1 MASQSLW
8 YYTGLPNTII
18 DEMEKDL
25 DRNFSP
31 DLKPSVVGHSPDGTG
46 AKGKVNEL
54 NTSIRNAQNA
64 WIPTSHWIAGFCW
77 HYVMRANRE
86 NFLYD
91 LSHIDQESLQYT
103 VYDSG
108 EYYGWHS
115 DADLSTMHTPLSEWN
130 KAEKSVE
137 EVNIDK
143 IRTQN
148 EFCRKLSFSLL
159 IADPSDYRGGN
170 LEIYGFQDKKYI
182 VPKQRGTII
191 LFDSRAKHRVTKV
204 TEGVRK
210 SIVGWTVGPRWK

>member
-8 YYTGLPNTII
+8 YYTGLPNTVI
-18 DEMEKDL
+18 DAIEEDL

-31 DLKPSVVGHSPDGTG
+31 ELKPSVVGHSPDGTG
-46 AKGKVNEL
+46 AKTKVNEL

-64 WIPTSHWIAGFCW
+64 WIPSSHWIAGFCW

-103 VYDSG
+103 VYDPG

-130 KAEKSVE
+130 KGQKSVE
-137 EVNIDK
+137 EINIDK

>member
-8 YYTGLPNTII
+8 YYTGLPNTVI
-18 DEMEKDL
+18 DAIEKDL

-46 AKGKVNEL
+46 AKTPVNEL

-64 WIPTSHWIAGFCW
+64 WIPSSHWIAGFCW

-130 KAEKSVE
+130 KGQKSVE

-191 LFDSRAKHRVTKV
+191 LFDSRARHRVTKV

>member
-191 LFDSRAKHRVTKV
+191 LFDSRARHRVTKV

>member
-8 YYTGLPNTII
+8 YYTGLPNTVI
-18 DEMEKDL
+18 DAIEEDL

-46 AKGKVNEL
+46 AKTKVNEL

-64 WIPTSHWIAGFCW
+64 WIPSSHWIAGFCW

-91 LSHIDQESLQYT
+91 ISHIDQESLQYT

-130 KAEKSVE
+130 KAQKSIE
-137 EVNIDK
+137 EVQYDK

-148 EFCRKLSFSLL
+148 ECCRKLSFSFL

>member
-8 YYTGLPNTII
+8 YYTGLPNTVI
-18 DEMEKDL
+18 DAIEEDL

-46 AKGKVNEL
+46 AKTKVNEL

-64 WIPTSHWIAGFCW
+64 WIPSSHWIAGFCW

-91 LSHIDQESLQYT
+91 ISHIDQESLQYT

-130 KAEKSVE
+130 KAQKSVE

-191 LFDSRAKHRVTKV
+191 LFDSRARHRVTKV

>member
-8 YYTGLPNTII
+8 YYTGLPNTVI
-18 DEMEKDL
+18 DAIEEDL

-46 AKGKVNEL
+46 AKTKVNEL

-64 WIPTSHWIAGFCW
+64 WIPSSHWIAGFCW

-130 KAEKSVE
+130 KAQKSVE

>member
-8 YYTGLPNTII
+8 YYTGLPNTVI
-18 DEMEKDL
+18 DAIEEDL

-46 AKGKVNEL
+46 AKTKVNEL

-64 WIPTSHWIAGFCW
+64 WIPSSHWIAGFCW

-91 LSHIDQESLQYT
+91 ISHIDQESLQYT

-130 KAEKSVE
+130 KAQKSIE
-137 EVNIDK
+137 EVQYDK

-148 EFCRKLSFSLL
+148 ECCRKLSFSLL

-170 LEIYGFQDKKYI
+170 LEFYGFQDKKYI

>member
-46 AKGKVNEL
+46 AKTKVNEL

-77 HYVMRANRE
+77 HNVMRANRE

-191 LFDSRAKHRVTKV
+191 LFDSRARHRVTKV

>member
-1 MASQSLW
+1 MALQSVW
-8 YYTGLPNTII
+8 YYTDLPEDVVDII
-18 DEMEKDL
+18 EKDL
-25 DRNFSP
+25 SEKFDPLMADSKLHGDALNKEKRNS
-31 DLKPSVVGHSPDGTG
+31 
-46 AKGKVNEL
+46 
-54 NTSIRNAQNA
+54 QNA
-64 WIPTSHWIAGFCW
+64 WIPTNHWVGGFLW
-77 HYVMRANRE
+77 HYIQRANRE

-91 LSHIDQESLQYT
+91 ISHIDQESLQYT

-130 KAEKSVE
+130 KAQKSVE

>member
-8 YYTGLPNTII
+8 YYTGLPNTVI
-18 DEMEKDL
+18 DAIEEDL

-46 AKGKVNEL
+46 AKTKVNEL

-130 KAEKSVE
+130 KAQKSVE

-182 VPKQRGTII
+182 VLKQRGTII
-191 LFDSRAKHRVTKV
+191 LFDSRARHRVTKV

>member
-8 YYTGLPNTII
+8 YYTGLPNTVI
-18 DEMEKDL
+18 DAIEEDL

-46 AKGKVNEL
+46 AKTKVNEL

-91 LSHIDQESLQYT
+91 ISHIDQESLQYT

-130 KAEKSVE
+130 KAQKSVE

-191 LFDSRAKHRVTKV
+191 LFDSRARHRVTKV

>member
-8 YYTGLPNTII
+8 YYTGLPNTVI
-18 DEMEKDL
+18 DAIEEDL

-46 AKGKVNEL
+46 AKTKVNEL

-64 WIPTSHWIAGFCW
+64 WIPSSHWIAGFCW

-91 LSHIDQESLQYT
+91 ISHIDQESLQYT

-130 KAEKSVE
+130 KAQKSVE

>member
-46 AKGKVNEL
+46 AKTKVNEL

-191 LFDSRAKHRVTKV
+191 LFDSRARHRVTKV

>member
-46 AKGKVNEL
+46 AKGKINEL

-191 LFDSRAKHRVTKV
+191 LFDSRARHRVTKV